1 MNLNDFDFDLPE
13 RLIAQKPL
21 ADRSSSKL
29 LLMNRKS
36 GKLNHDMFSNIDS
49 YLKEGD
55 LLVFNDAKVIN
66 ARLYFLRESGAR
78 VEFVLSFRLG
88 EKLWYAI
95 SNRTKKLNPGDK
107 LVSEKDDSIRII
119 VCGRSGDYIEI
130 ETSVSFDEDIL
141 SKIGEVPLPPYIRRD
156 PENFDLER
164 YQTVYAREA
173 GAVAAPTAG
182 LHFTKDLLKKIEI
195 RGAECVYLTLF
206 VSWGTF
212 SPVRHEDLSRH
223 KMHSE
228 KYYLSE
234 TVSGKINKARKEGR
248 RIIAVGT
255 TSLRVLESTFS
266 NAENI
271 PGGGVTDIFIHPPYE
286 VKSADC
292 LITNF
297 HTPKSTL
304 LMLVSAFAGYENIM
318 NAYKEAVKNDYRF
331 FSYGDSMFI
340 GDV

>member
-21 ADRSSSKL
+21 SDRSSSKL
-29 LLMNRKS
+29 LAMDRKS
-36 GKLNHDMFSNIDS
+36 GELKHDTFSNIDS
-49 YLKEGD
+49 YLRHGD

-66 ARLYFLRESGAR
+66 ARLYFLRSSGAR
-78 VEFVLSFRLG
+78 VEFVLSFRLS
-88 EKLWYAI
+88 ENKWYAI
-95 SNRTKKLNPGDK
+95 SNRTKKLNPGEL
-107 LVSEKDDSIRII
+107 LVSEKDSSVSIVIH
-119 VCGRSGDYIEI
+119 GRSGDYIEI
-130 ETSVSFDEDIL
+130 ETSVFFDEDIL
-141 SKIGEVPLPPYIRRD
+141 KKIGEVPLPPYIRRD
-156 PENFDLER
+156 AENIDFER
-164 YQTVYAREA
+164 YQTVYAKEA

-182 LHFTKDLLKKIEI
+182 LHFTEEVLQKIREK
-195 RGAECVYLTLF
+195 GAESVYLTLF

-212 SPVRHEDLSRH
+212 SPVRHEDLSLH

-228 KYYLSE
+228 KFHLSE
-234 TVSGKINKARKEGR
+234 NVCMKINAARDEGR

-266 NAENI
+266 SGENI
-271 PGGGVTDIFIHPPYE
+271 PGEGVTEIFIHPPYE

-292 LITNF
+292 MITNF

-304 LMLVSAFAGYENIM
+304 LMLVSAFAGYYNIM
-318 NAYKEAVKNDYRF
+318 NAYKEAVRNDYRF

-340 GDV
+340 GDL